1 MQKWKYA
8 LPLLATMSL
17 AGARAATPARGTD
30 AAASP
35 AASGVVNV
43 NSATAEQIALL
54 PRVGLK
60 LAERV
65 VEYRKTNGPFKKIE
79 DLMEVKGV
87 GEKLFVVL
95 RPHLTV
101 SGNSTL
107 TQKIKSTGMRT
118 RARAAKAAKAA

>member
-1 MQKWKYA
+1 MQKWKIA
-8 LPLLATMSL
+8 LPLLLSMSL
-17 AGARAATPARGTD
+17 SGARAATPTKGADGASTAATGTI
-30 AAASP
+30 
-35 AASGVVNV
+35 NL
-43 NSATAEQIALL
+43 NSASAEQIALL

-65 VEYRKTNGPFKKIE
+65 VAYRKTNGPFKKVE

-101 SGNSTL
+101 SGNTTL
-107 TQKIKSTGMRT
+107 TQKVKSTGTRSRSRT
-118 RARAAKAAKAA
+118 KAAKAA

>member
-1 MQKWKYA
+1 MQKWKIA
-8 LPLLATMSL
+8 TVLLAATAFASVR
-17 AGARAATPARGTD
+17 GAKPAKGAEAATTATGTI
-30 AAASP
+30 
-35 AASGVVNV
+35 NV
-43 NSATAEQIALL
+43 NSASAEQIAFL

-65 VEYRKTNGPFKKIE
+65 VEYRKANGPFKKIE

-101 SGNSTL
+101 SGSTTL

-118 RARAAKAAKAA
+118 RARAKAAKAA